1 MNRESPTA
9 GRFPDGFTSRS
20 GTVAVARTP
29 RTQQVLIALSATSR
43 FGSGALMGTALA
55 VYIGEIGTPF
65 EVSLVFPAYF
75 VGLMLFAPVWGAV
88 ADVTGRRRAVLV
100 GTGLGATLAVLPL
113 VVSEGVY
120 APIGLRALYAVFAA
134 GFSPVMLAVASQRGG
149 TEGRGREVGFF
160 NSSRAMGFTA
170 GQVTVGALLG
180 LLAPDALYLVI
191 AGISLVSTLTVALVA
206 DPAPKRAEA
215 VSLSAVVAA
224 VRRRLLPSVGERAHL
239 RQNGL
244 RWLYVALALRNMTVL
259 GVMSLMPVFL
269 TDRLGLSAFWMG
281 VVLAIN
287 PGGQVVCMYIF
298 GRVADA
304 VGRKVLIVGGMG
316 GSTLFALVAAS
327 ATLPTSQTARLAVA
341 VVAFAL
347 IAAAFSAMTAGA
359 LAFIGDVAPPERES
373 ELMGLRDT
381 AKGVGG
387 VFGPPLLGGIATVAT
402 YETAFA
408 AGSLL
413 ALAATVLVGGALV
426 ETRVVPD
433 GVAASSD

>member
-1 MNRESPTA
+1 
-9 GRFPDGFTSRS
+9 
-20 GTVAVARTP
+20 
-29 RTQQVLIALSATSR
+29 LIALAATSR

-55 VYIGEIGTPF
+55 VYIGEIGSPF
-65 EVSLVFPAYF
+65 AVSLVFPAYF
-75 VGLMLFAPVWGAV
+75 VGLMLFAPIWGAV

-100 GTGLGATLAVLPL
+100 GTGVGATLAVLPL
-113 VVSEGVY
+113 VVTEGIY
-120 APIGLRALYAVFAA
+120 APIGLRTLYAAFAA

-149 TEGRGREVGFF
+149 DDSRGREVGFF
-160 NSSRAMGFTA
+160 NSARAMGFTA
-170 GQVTVGALLG
+170 GQLTVGALLG
-180 LLAPDALYLVI
+180 VLVPDALYLVI
-191 AGISLVSTLTVALVA
+191 AGISLVSTLTVALIA
-206 DPAPKRAEA
+206 DPGPRREA
-215 VSLSAVVAA
+215 SVSLSAVVAA

-269 TDRLGLSAFWMG
+269 TDRLALSAFWMG

-287 PGGQVVCMYIF
+287 PGGQVVCMYLF

-304 VGRKVLIVGGMG
+304 VGRKALIVGGMG
-316 GSTLFALVAAS
+316 GSAAFALVAAS
-327 ATLPTSQTARLAVA
+327 ATVPASQAARLAVA

-347 IAAAFSAMTAGA
+347 IAAAFSAMTTGA
-359 LAFIGDVAPPERES
+359 LAFIGDVAPANRES

-387 VFGPPLLGGIATVAT
+387 VVGPPLLGGLATVGS

-408 AGSLL
+408 AGSVL

-426 ETRVVPD
+426 ETRTVGDGRVV
-433 GVAASSD
+433 SSD

>member
-1 MNRESPTA
+1 M
-9 GRFPDGFTSRS
+9 
-20 GTVAVARTP
+20 
-29 RTQQVLIALSATSR
+29 IALSATSR

-55 VYIGEIGTPF
+55 VYIGEIGSPF
-65 EVSLVFPAYF
+65 AVSLVFPAYF

-100 GTGLGATLAVLPL
+100 GTGVGATLAVLPL
-113 VVSEGVY
+113 TLVGGIY
-120 APIGLRALYAVFAA
+120 APIGLRALYAAFAA

-149 TEGRGREVGFF
+149 DEGRGREVGFF
-160 NSSRAMGFTA
+160 NSARAMGFTA
-170 GQVTVGALLG
+170 GQLTVGALLG
-180 LLAPDALYLVI
+180 LLVPDALYLVI
-191 AGISLVSTLTVALVA
+191 AGISLVSTVTVALVA
-206 DPAPKRAEA
+206 DPAAGSDSGPAADED

-287 PGGQVVCMYIF
+287 PGGQVVCMYLF

-304 VGRKVLIVGGMG
+304 VGRKSLIVGGMG
-316 GSTLFALVAAS
+316 GSAAFALVAAS
-327 ATLPTSQTARLAVA
+327 ATLPASQVTRLAVA
-341 VVAFAL
+341 AGAFVL
-347 IAAAFSAMTAGA
+347 IAAAFSAMTTGA
-359 LAFIGDVAPPERES
+359 LAFIGDVAPTNRES

-387 VFGPPLLGGIATVAT
+387 VFGPPLLGGLATVAS

-408 AGSLL
+408 AGSVL
-413 ALAATVLVGGALV
+413 ALTATVLVGGALV
-426 ETRVVPD
+426 ETRTV
-433 GVAASSD
+433 GGGLAASSD